1 MSIFLKFSKQRNCSA
16 FCTLVSESRY
26 EVQPGC
32 QRLAY
37 VPSGL
42 QSFKP
47 NPAWCCGFMELLFT
61 SSCRC
66 DFWRQSSTIWP
77 PCPKIYPTQHQP
89 IQSHRLVGHTMD
101 KMVLLAPLLVF
112 CHVDHGFPGLGS
124 ALQMGCPTRHH
135 SHTSH
140 TRSAMWCARLFSCH
154 GWWDVHFFQN
164 IAHFFVF
171 LSLQRPD
178 QRICCISQRSCCPL
192 EYIEWSCEYALL
204 SYTCFSHQF
213 LPSPSK

>member
-1 MSIFLKFSKQRNCSA
+1 MSIFLKFSKHQRNCSA
-16 FCTLVSESRY
+16 FHTLVGESRY

-112 CHVDHGFPGLGS
+112 CMWIMAFQGWVLPYRWAVPPDITHTPHTPAVLCGVHGSFPVMVDE
-124 ALQMGCPTRHH
+124 MYI
-135 SHTSH
+135 
-140 TRSAMWCARLFSCH
+140 FSK
-154 GWWDVHFFQN
+154 
-164 IAHFFVF
+164 
-171 LSLQRPD
+171 
-178 QRICCISQRSCCPL
+178 
-192 EYIEWSCEYALL
+192 
-204 SYTCFSHQF
+204 T
-213 LPSPSK
+213 